1 MAELVSA
8 RYATALFDVAVEG
21 NKKKELMEELKH
33 INFLFE
39 ENKSFMEINKSP
51 VISNSEKKELIKNIF
66 EDKISDYMYNFLR
79 VLVDKNRVSYISG
92 ILNEFKKLYNDSENI
107 AEAIAITAIK
117 LSDEKLEK
125 LKVNLSKITNKTIIL
140 ENQVDEDVIGGMLI
154 KIGEQELDGTLK
166 KRLNEIKE
174 NLREIKA

>member
-21 NKKKELMEELKH
+21 NKKKELMEELNN

-39 ENKSFMEINKSP
+39 ENKSFMEIYKSP
-51 VISNSEKKELIKNIF
+51 VISNSEKKDLIKKIF
-66 EDKISDYMYNFLR
+66 EGKVSDYMYNFLS

-92 ILNEFKKLYNDSENI
+92 IFNEFKKLYNDSENI

-125 LKVNLSKITNKTIIL
+125 LKANLCKITNKTIIL
-140 ENQVDEDVIGGMLI
+140 ENQVDKEVIGGMLI

>member
-21 NKKKELMEELKH
+21 NKKKELMEELNN

-39 ENKSFMEINKSP
+39 ENKSFMEIYKSP
-51 VISNSEKKELIKNIF
+51 VISNSEKKDLIKKIF
-66 EDKISDYMYNFLR
+66 EGKVSDYMYNFLR

-92 ILNEFKKLYNDSENI
+92 IFNEFKKLYNDSENI

-125 LKVNLSKITNKTIIL
+125 LKANLCKITNKTIIL
-140 ENQVDEDVIGGMLI
+140 ENQVDKEVIGGMLI